1 MENFFRKVT
10 YFLKITGIICEYNPL
25 HLGHKKQI
33 DRIRQDLG
41 EDTGIVCLMSGHF
54 VQRGEP
60 AIFDKMCRG
69 KAAILSGADL
79 VLELPVTAAVSSA
92 EGFADAGVS
101 ILEPFC
107 HYLSFGAET
116 ADVNKLV
123 YTAQMLLSEEFK
135 VHLHKMLEK
144 GISFPAA
151 RQAALEAMG
160 TDSTILETPNN
171 ILGIEYCKSI
181 LRRNTAMQP
190 FPIQRNGDYHSTEP
204 DIENPSATALR
215 NCFSGKMWMSYVP
228 ETVIPCYQDA
238 FVHTLRSG
246 EKAILSRLRCMTEED
261 FSQVPYGSEGL
272 WRKFMRAVR
281 ECATLDEIIDSVKS
295 KRYTRS
301 RIQRMLLCAFLGI
314 TDTDINSPPPY
325 VRVLAFNDRGR
336 EILNRAKQ
344 TGVFVN
350 VGEKQY
356 APYQILEDRC
366 SDLYGLFAEM
376 SPEPAGLEPKR
387 RVYYHK

>member
-33 DRIRQDLG
+33 DKIRQDLG
-41 EDTGIVCLMSGHF
+41 EDTRIVCLMSGQF

-92 EGFADAGVS
+92 EGFAEAGVS
-101 ILEPFC
+101 ILAPFC
-107 HYLSFGAET
+107 DYLSFGAET
-116 ADVNKLV
+116 GDINKLMH
-123 YTAQMLLSEEFK
+123 TAQLLFSEEFK
-135 VHLHKMLEK
+135 QHLHKMLDK

-151 RQAALEAMG
+151 RQAALEALG
-160 TDSTILETPNN
+160 ANGTILETPNN
-171 ILGIEYCKSI
+171 ILGVEYCKAI

-190 FPIQRNGDYHSTEP
+190 FPIQRGGDYHSTEP
-204 DIENPSATALR
+204 DNENPSATALR
-215 NCFSGKMWMSYVP
+215 NCFSDKKWISYVP
-228 ETVIPCYQDA
+228 ETAIPCYQDEV
-238 FVHTLRSG
+238 VHTLRAG
-246 EKAILSRLRCMTEED
+246 EKAILSRLRCMSEEE

-301 RIQRMLLCAFLGI
+301 RIQRILLCAFLGI
-314 TDTDINSPPPY
+314 TDKDLNSPLPY
-325 VRVLAFNDRGR
+325 VRVLAFNDKGR

-344 TGVFVN
+344 TRIFVN
-350 VGEKQY
+350 VGEKQD
-356 APYQILEDRC
+356 APYQLLEDRC
-366 SDLYGLFAEM
+366 SDLYGLFAEGC
-376 SPEPAGLEPKR
+376 PEPAGLESKR